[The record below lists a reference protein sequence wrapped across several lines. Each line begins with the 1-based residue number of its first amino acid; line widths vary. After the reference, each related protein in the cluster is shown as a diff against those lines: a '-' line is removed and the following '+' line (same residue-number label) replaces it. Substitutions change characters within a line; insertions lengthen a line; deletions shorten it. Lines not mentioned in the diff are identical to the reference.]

1 MRSAIIL
8 CSTRR
13 SHYAIENHI
22 RYELSPSLLLKL
34 KEYIKTTKKREDSMV
49 SKWVANLPEHTQK
62 LVRVFPYHRQ
72 VA

>member
-1 MRSAIIL
+1 MRSPIIL

-22 RYELSPSLLLKL
+22 RYDLSPWILLKL
-34 KEYIKTTKKREDSMV
+34 REYIKTIKTREDSVV
-49 SKWVANLPEHTQK
+49 SKWVANLPVQTQK
-62 LVRVFPYHRQ
+62 KVRVFPYHRQ